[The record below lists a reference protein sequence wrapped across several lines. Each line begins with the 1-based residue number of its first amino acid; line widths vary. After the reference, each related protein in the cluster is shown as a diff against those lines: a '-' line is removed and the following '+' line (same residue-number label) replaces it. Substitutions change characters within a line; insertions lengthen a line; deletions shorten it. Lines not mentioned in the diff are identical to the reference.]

1 MPGVFVGMDA
11 DMGGNVAFGLGNGN
25 PEPVGI
31 FQKCANAVVAFYK
44 VLNMPIKCGLV
55 ALVLGYTP
63 VAQLLVPKDAALR
76 PIMDGLESLGAAF
89 SPCATL
95 GLAGRFMASY
105 MQRNEEAADS
115 PSTSEEGIVAAT
127 FWVSFFK
134 LIVSPIVG
142 VLMLQGFAMAGLLPV
157 NNMLLMLVL
166 LIECCMPTAQNLV
179 LLLQVQGQM
188 KATNFAARIMLSQYL
203 LSTVT
208 ITVFLTIFLN
218 IVINGVV

>member
-1 MPGVFVGMDA
+1 MVWNGLLKLKHRWGDA
-11 DMGGNVAFGLGNGN
+11 
-25 PEPVGI
+25 
-31 FQKCANAVVAFYK
+31 
-44 VLNMPIKCGLV
+44 
-55 ALVLGYTP
+55 
-63 VAQLLVPKDAALR
+63 
-76 PIMDGLESLGAAF
+76 GAAF

-105 MQRNEEAADS
+105 MQRNENSDS
-115 PSTSEEGIVAAT
+115 AGKSGEGSILAAT
-127 FWVSFFK
+127 FWVSLFK
-134 LIVSPIVG
+134 LIITPIVG
-142 VLMLQGFAMAGLLPV
+142 ILMLEGFAMAGLLPV

-188 KATNFAARIMLSQYL
+188 EATNFAARIMLSQYL

-208 ITVFLTIFLN
+208 ITGFLTIFLN